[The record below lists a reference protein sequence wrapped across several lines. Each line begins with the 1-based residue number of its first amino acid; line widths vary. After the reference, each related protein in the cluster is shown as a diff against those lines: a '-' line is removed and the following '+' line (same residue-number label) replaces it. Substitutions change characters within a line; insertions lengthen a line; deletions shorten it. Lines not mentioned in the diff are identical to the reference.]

1 VPPRNDGQS
10 RRLRRHDPDGRRR
23 HQTVLF
29 CSITAFV
36 CLCCHVCEEYSSRD
50 TRLAFLSTVYYSTR
64 FTASPNIVS
73 QLLSSSHTALHTLT
87 NIQTNRQTDHQPIQ
101 RYIYRFLGLLEASRI
116 IRTVLEPSGTFESF
130 PGLPKTSA
138 TGHWASCRHRNIPQD
153 HTLHYMTL
161 HSSTASPVAWLTS
174 PRQQLRLMRK
184 YRHLTLAINQKYIS
198 K

>member
-1 VPPRNDGQS
+1 MQRSTTLTTLLPDNGRHSVPPRHDGQS

-73 QLLSSSHTALHTLT
+73 QLLSSSHTALHTRT

-101 RYIYRFLGLLEASRI
+101 RYISVSR
-116 IRTVLEPSGTFESF
+116 PSRSF
-130 PGLPKTSA
+130 
-138 TGHWASCRHRNIPQD
+138 
-153 HTLHYMTL
+153 
-161 HSSTASPVAWLTS
+161 
-174 PRQQLRLMRK
+174 
-184 YRHLTLAINQKYIS
+184 
-198 K
+198 